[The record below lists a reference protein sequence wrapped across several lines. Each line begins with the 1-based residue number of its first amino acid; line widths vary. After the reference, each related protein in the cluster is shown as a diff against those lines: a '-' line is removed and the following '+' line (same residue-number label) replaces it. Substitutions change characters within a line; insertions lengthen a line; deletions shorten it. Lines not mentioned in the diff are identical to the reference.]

1 MKASLFKPKRILR
14 YYFNFCYVHFQGL
27 LYIMNHITV
36 KCHGKL
42 SSAVPRVVVFLL
54 GLFLPVTTWLDGEVS
69 DDKEAMVEAHVA
81 SCFSFISFSLPWIF
95 ETVSGDVMQ
104 SLLDM

>member
-1 MKASLFKPKRILR
+1 M
-14 YYFNFCYVHFQGL
+14 
-27 LYIMNHITV
+27 YIINHITV

-54 GLFLPVTTWLDGEVS
+54 GLFLPVTTWLDGEVICS
-69 DDKEAMVEAHVA
+69 DDKEVMVEAYVVG
-81 SCFSFISFSLPWIF
+81 CFSFISFSLLWIF